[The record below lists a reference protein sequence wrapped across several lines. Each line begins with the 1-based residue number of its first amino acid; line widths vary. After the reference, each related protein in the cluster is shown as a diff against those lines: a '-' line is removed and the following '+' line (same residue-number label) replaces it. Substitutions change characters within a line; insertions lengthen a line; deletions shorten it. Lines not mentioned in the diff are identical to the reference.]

1 MRIVWSPLA
10 LERVEDIALYIAA
23 DSPEAAARWI
33 DELFAAT
40 ERLANF
46 PVSGRIIPELGSRRI
61 R

>member
-33 DELFAAT
+33 DELFAAI